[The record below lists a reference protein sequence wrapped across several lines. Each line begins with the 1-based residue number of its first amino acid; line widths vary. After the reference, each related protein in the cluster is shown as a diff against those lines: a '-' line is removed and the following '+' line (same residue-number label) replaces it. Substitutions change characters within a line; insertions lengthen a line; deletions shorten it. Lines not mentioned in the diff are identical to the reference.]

1 MLASKNINKIVYE
14 QSRCF
19 STSSK
24 KLSIMDYF
32 KFYKKKDSDIV
43 PTKKTEQVI
52 DEIENNKV
60 DYKKKKITILGKKN
74 PELYDKQVI
83 FKNLNGFTVNRWIP
97 KETYYK
103 LKLSNKN
110 PENTYIDV
118 IDSIIPELYNKF
130 YLRNSNESPISLE
143 SFESINL
150 NDLYQRFIFIKQVQI
165 KFGIEISDLKLTQ
178 LNNLLKLKNHLVR
191 ELNPS
196 KIELNEKLPNAI
208 YLNPEEFI
216 GTNISI
222 GDHIF
227 EKQKSKHFKKL
238 IKKANKL
245 ESVAIEEFQKVK
257 NA

>member
-1 MLASKNINKIVYE
+1 MSLI
-14 QSRCF
+14 Q
-19 STSSK
+19 
-24 KLSIMDYF
+24 
-32 KFYKKKDSDIV
+32 
-43 PTKKTEQVI
+43 
-52 DEIENNKV
+52 
-60 DYKKKKITILGKKN
+60 
-74 PELYDKQVI
+74 LY
-83 FKNLNGFTVNRWIP
+83 LN
-97 KETYYK
+97 Y
-103 LKLSNKN
+103 
-110 PENTYIDV
+110 
-118 IDSIIPELYNKF
+118 
-130 YLRNSNESPISLE
+130 
-143 SFESINL
+143 
-150 NDLYQRFIFIKQVQI
+150 
-165 KFGIEISDLKLTQ
+165 LKLTQ

-222 GDHIF
+222 GDHVF